1 MRNIVL
7 ALREVTNWHSVGVAL
22 EIKPY
27 KLEEIRLNRMNDVQ
41 QCKFSLIDHWL
52 RTDLEASWR
61 KLASALDEAGEHT
74 SANKIRA
81 KYPAGGGKG
90 GNGGISMCT
99 SISVSMCILVHRNGV
114 SIVRDI
120 LVTKQLGHGYFLLL
134 KMTHLYMCVVYL
146 YGLTA
151 CYHHVGVL

>member
-7 ALREVTNWHSVGVAL
+7 ALREVTNWRSVGVAL

-27 KLEEIRLNRMNDVQ
+27 KLEEIRLNRLNDVQ

-74 SANKIRA
+74 SADRIRA
-81 KYPAGGGKG
+81 KYLGEQSRNQESVGGMYF
-90 GNGGISMCT
+90 NE
-99 SISVSMCILVHRNGV
+99 
-114 SIVRDI
+114 
-120 LVTKQLGHGYFLLL
+120 VT
-134 KMTHLYMCVVYL
+134 
-146 YGLTA
+146 
-151 CYHHVGVL
+151 

>member
-1 MRNIVL
+1 MMYIAIHVTHMGSHAGKTLTMRNIVL

-27 KLEEIRLNRMNDVQ
+27 KLEEIRLNRLNDVQ

-74 SANKIRA
+74 SANRIRA
-81 KYPAGGGKG
+81 QYPAGGGG
-90 GNGGISMCT
+90 AQSRGMG
-99 SISVSMCILVHRNGV
+99 
-114 SIVRDI
+114 
-120 LVTKQLGHGYFLLL
+120 
-134 KMTHLYMCVVYL
+134 LYV
-146 YGLTA
+146 TA
-151 CYHHVGVL
+151 CAYICM

>member
-7 ALREVTNWHSVGVAL
+7 ALREVTNWRSVGVAL

-74 SANKIRA
+74 SANRIRA
-81 KYPAGGGKG
+81 KYLGGQGGGERISGSVG
-90 GNGGISMCT
+90 GMYSNS
-99 SISVSMCILVHRNGV
+99 LW
-114 SIVRDI
+114 
-120 LVTKQLGHGYFLLL
+120 
-134 KMTHLYMCVVYL
+134 
-146 YGLTA
+146 
-151 CYHHVGVL
+151 